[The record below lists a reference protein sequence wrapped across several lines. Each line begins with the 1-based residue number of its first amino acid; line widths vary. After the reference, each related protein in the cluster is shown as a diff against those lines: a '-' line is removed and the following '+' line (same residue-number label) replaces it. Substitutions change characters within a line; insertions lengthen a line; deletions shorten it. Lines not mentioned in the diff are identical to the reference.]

1 MKVLLIED
9 NQEVVDSLCLC
20 LKLVWPQVNTI
31 ATAEAAKGI
40 ELVEAESPDI
50 VILSLELPDIDG
62 FNVLTQVRSF
72 SDVPIIV
79 LSTRQAE
86 TDTAKALE
94 TGADDYITKPFSP
107 IDLLARVKA
116 VLRRG
121 GMPQPKQGN
130 ASLFVSA
137 NLTINFATRDVLVSG
152 NRVKLT
158 PIEYNLLCNL
168 VRNEGR
174 VISHRFLL
182 EKTWGSSYTDDI
194 DFLKKYIYRLRVK
207 LNDNDPSRRMLVTV
221 RGMGYKFAR
230 TD

>member
-31 ATAEAAKGI
+31 ATAEATKGI

-50 VILSLELPDIDG
+50 VILSLELPDMDG
-62 FNVLTQVRSF
+62 FDVLTQICSF
-72 SDVPIIV
+72 SNVPIIV
-79 LSTRQAE
+79 LSARQAE
-86 TDTAKALE
+86 MDKAKALE

-116 VLRRG
+116 VLRRS
-121 GMPQPKQGN
+121 GMPQLKQVN
-130 ASLFVSA
+130 SPLFVSD
-137 NLTINFATRDVLVSG
+137 NLTINFATRDVLISG
-152 NRVKLT
+152 NPVKLT

-174 VISHRFLL
+174 AISHRSLL
-182 EKTWGSSYTDDI
+182 EKTWGANYTDDI
-194 DFLKKYIYRLRVK
+194 GFLKKYIYRLRVK
-207 LNDNDPSRRMLVTV
+207 LSDDNPSHQMLVSV
-221 RGMGYKFAR
+221 RGMGYKFVAN
-230 TD
+230 D

>member
-9 NQEVVDSLCLC
+9 NQEIVDSLCLC

-31 ATAEAAKGI
+31 ATAEATKGI

-50 VILSLELPDIDG
+50 VILSLELPDMDG
-62 FNVLTQVRSF
+62 FDVLTQICSF
-72 SDVPIIV
+72 SNVPIIV
-79 LSTRQAE
+79 LSARQAE
-86 TDTAKALE
+86 MDKAKALE

-121 GMPQPKQGN
+121 GMPQLKQVN
-130 ASLFVSA
+130 SPLFVSD
-137 NLTINFATRDVLVSG
+137 NLTINFATRDVLISG
-152 NRVKLT
+152 NPVKLT

-174 VISHRFLL
+174 VISHRSLL
-182 EKTWGSSYTDDI
+182 EKTWGSNYTDDMG
-194 DFLKKYIYRLRVK
+194 FLKKYIYRLRVK
-207 LNDNDPSRRMLVTV
+207 LNDSNPSHQMLVSV
-221 RGMGYKFAR
+221 RGIGYKFVR
-230 TD
+230 TV